1 MRVRDV
7 CATRYR
13 FKTVFCSTPEHP
25 EVCPSSK
32 TQSSI
37 TEVGID
43 AQGTDGKF
51 DLEIISIRAIKQGPR
66 PSSCTGASVSLAVDQ
81 CAAWGEFWDGAGGP
95 NWTGKGQ
102 NCSKSDPCACRHG
115 VQCSGGSLTTM

>member
-1 MRVRDV
+1 VCVRDV
-7 CATRYR
+7 
-13 FKTVFCSTPEHP
+13 CSTPEHP

-51 DLEIISIRAIKQGPR
+51 DLEIISIRAIKR
-66 PSSCTGASVSLAVDQ
+66 
-81 CAAWGEFWDGAGGP
+81 
-95 NWTGKGQ
+95 
-102 NCSKSDPCACRHG
+102 
-115 VQCSGGSLTTM
+115 